1 MSREPE
7 DIFFHPS
14 NSNDEIETNDQDN
27 DDSST
32 RIILVCFLCFR
43 QYDLEEDLRGH
54 MIEYHKYKL
63 TDEPSREI
71 PEVET
76 KETTEE
82 IVQVELV
89 PSPKVEQQNEV
100 VKHVMESEMKPVP
113 FKDFRLILRSNMSL
127 KCTKYTNCIYKFE
140 TPEKLQQHMD
150 CHATSKSSF
159 QCLVCS
165 VGLNN
170 WRRCSAHLWKMHQLD
185 VDLLKCP
192 ICGFKSHAS
201 ALVWRHMRVHKK
213 WRPRVLRSLKAV
225 KKRRLEALKQNEQP
239 IEPPTP
245 KVSTPRKNK
254 YYSEKT
260 CEICERKF
268 VNGKTLSK
276 HIKTVHN
283 KIKPF
288 NCNVCGKKTARKASL
303 IIHMRQHT
311 GEKPLSCKSCK
322 FSTRDPSVLHKHQM
336 RHELAGKLKCA
347 LCDYTCIQT
356 NALKRHIRLNHTE
369 YYKQISCDL
378 CSFVTITVNKL
389 KAHKEDHRKGLI
401 NANSE
406 DSMPARKMVK
416 NNEVSTD
423 CFLPLESIDSLPHE
437 PAVDTGGVTIPAPSE
452 DSQFPTYLNN

>member
-1 MSREPE
+1 MSEEAE
-7 DIFFHPS
+7 DIFFRPS
-14 NSNDEIETNDQDN
+14 TSNEESSTNDSFN
-27 DDSST
+27 DDLPP

-43 QYDLEEDLRGH
+43 EYDLEEDLRGH
-54 MIEYHKYKL
+54 MIEYHKFNLKE
-63 TDEPSREI
+63 EPEQKMTKR
-71 PEVET
+71 ET
-76 KETTEE
+76 KEEPTPEENVEQVEKQASEVKEE
-82 IVQVELV
+82 IDKPLID
-89 PSPKVEQQNEV
+89 N
-100 VKHVMESEMKPVP
+100 EMKPVP
-113 FKDFRLILRSNMSL
+113 FKDFRLILRSEMSL
-127 KCTKYTNCIYKFE
+127 KCNKYSNCIYKFE
-140 TPEKLQQHMD
+140 TPEKLKQHMD
-150 CHATSKSSF
+150 CHAANKSTF
-159 QCLVCS
+159 QCYICS
-165 VGLNN
+165 VGLSN

-225 KKRRLEALKQNEQP
+225 KQRRLEALKQNEET
-239 IEPPTP
+239 IEPATP
-245 KVSTPRKNK
+245 KPPTPRKNK

-311 GEKPLSCKSCK
+311 GEKPLACKSCK

-336 RHELAGKLKCA
+336 RHELAGKLKCS
-347 LCDYTCIQT
+347 LCDYSCIQS
-356 NALKRHIRLNHTE
+356 NALKRHIRLNHVE
-369 YYKQISCDL
+369 YYKEISCDL
-378 CSFVTITVNKL
+378 CSFVTINVNKL

-401 NANSE
+401 VNNE
-406 DSMPARKMVK
+406 DSMPARKLVK